1 MVLQRGFITME
12 KIEVA
17 YTSANLSRIDKQLD
31 DVEERL
37 INVVRILYSQDVI
50 DKTTDE
56 EDEE

>member
-1 MVLQRGFITME
+1 ME

-56 EDEE
+56 EDDV

>member
-1 MVLQRGFITME
+1 ME
-12 KIEVA
+12 KVEVA

-56 EDEE
+56 EDQE